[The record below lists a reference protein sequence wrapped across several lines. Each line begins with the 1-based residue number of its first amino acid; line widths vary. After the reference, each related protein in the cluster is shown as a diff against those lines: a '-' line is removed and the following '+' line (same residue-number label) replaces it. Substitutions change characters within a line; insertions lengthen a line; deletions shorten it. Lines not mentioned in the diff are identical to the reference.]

1 MDGSSRQ
8 ETVRHGGDEEEEIGL
23 LAAAAS
29 GPSRLSGRLI
39 EIAAIEGVSGPL
51 RNISEPTVRT
61 HLQHI
66 FAKTGTSRQTEL
78 LRLLQNATPPI
89 RAPQQGDMLHL

>member
-1 MDGSSRQ
+1 MPLLLGEAFARLYKL
-8 ETVRHGGDEEEEIGL
+8 TGGELRLLLTLAQGL
-23 LAAAAS
+23 GGKEAADML
-29 GPSRLSGRLI
+29 G
-39 EIAAIEGVSGPL
+39 
-51 RNISEPTVRT
+51 ISEPTVRT